1 MEFMGY
7 KNDQDNLNLVY
18 DSNGFLDIDLTKI
31 IVFTS
36 PCNDSNIY
44 SIAIALL
51 QKTDEYYEYHLN
63 VISESNYGNSVATG
77 DVKIYYD
84 SVNHCIK
91 SIFVNDIENA
101 DLYDKYGDI
110 FDVSVKDYMHLLYK
124 HYN

>member
-7 KNDQDNLNLVY
+7 KNDQDTLVY

-31 IVFTS
+31 IFFTS
-36 PCNDSNIY
+36 PYNDNNIR

-63 VISESNYGNSVATG
+63 VVSESNYGNSVANG

-84 SVNHCIK
+84 ESGIT
-91 SIFVNDIENA
+91 SILVNDEENA
-101 DLYDKYGDI
+101 YLHDRYDDCFDI
-110 FDVSVKDYMHLLYK
+110 SPEAYRHLLYNK
-124 HYN
+124 SI

>member
-7 KNDQDNLNLVY
+7 KNDQDTLDY
-18 DSNGFLDIDLTKI
+18 DSNGFLDIELTKI
-31 IVFTS
+31 ILFTS
-36 PCNDSNIY
+36 PYNDSNIH

-63 VISESNYGNSVATG
+63 VVSESNYGNSVANG

-110 FDVSVKDYMHLLYK
+110 FDVSVKDYIHILYR
-124 HYN
+124 YQS

>member
-7 KNDQDNLNLVY
+7 KNDQDTLVY

-31 IVFTS
+31 ISFTS
-36 PCNDSNIY
+36 PYNDNNIR

-63 VISESNYGNSVATG
+63 VVSESNYGNSVANG

-84 SVNHCIK
+84 SSNHCIK

>member
-7 KNDQDNLNLVY
+7 KNDQDTLVY
-18 DSNGFLDIDLTKI
+18 DSNGFLDIDLTKNI
-31 IVFTS
+31 YFTS
-36 PCNDSNIY
+36 PYNDSNIR

-51 QKTDEYYEYHLN
+51 EKTDEYYEYHIN
-63 VISESNYGNSVATG
+63 VVSESNYGNSVANG

-84 SVNHCIK
+84 ASNHCIK
-91 SIFVNDIENA
+91 SIFVNDIENS